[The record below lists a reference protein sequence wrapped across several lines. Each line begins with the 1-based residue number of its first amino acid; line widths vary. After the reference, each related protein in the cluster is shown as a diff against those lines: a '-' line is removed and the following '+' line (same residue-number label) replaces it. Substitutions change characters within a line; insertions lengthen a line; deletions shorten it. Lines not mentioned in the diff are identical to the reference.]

1 MILSEEKNKP
11 KEDWEILLEKWIIEV
26 DEIEISDKIKK
37 DLIEKIKKYRHL
49 MNLSRKLIV
58 LLQKHNPTEN
68 QIAQKIRNLIKLEK
82 ISLEIIPEL
91 EVAMNWKEHLKKNF

>member
-1 MILSEEKNKP
+1 
-11 KEDWEILLEKWIIEV
+11 
-26 DEIEISDKIKK
+26 
-37 DLIEKIKKYRHL
+37 